1 MQGGIIMPRFM
12 RLPPIPF
19 GYYYIVLRAGSGRG
33 LITNAADL
41 GMFLE
46 LLCVTLERKGAHLH
60 AGCVTRTEVH
70 LAIQSGETAVSAITR
85 SLCHEYA
92 RRFNRAHQE
101 SGALFRSRAHVLL
114 IQHGLWL
121 VPLAHFIH
129 WIPRLWPLQSRAD
142 EYSWSTDAA
151 YRGRARRK
159 WLTTNVVL
167 HIVSD
172 GARRRELQEHAYRER
187 FDSAPNP
194 EHERLFV
201 HGSPEDSRML
211 GDEEFREGIW
221 SSTHQQ
227 PPRRKRISPHED
239 GVRDAVLDVVQRF
252 GAMCDEALPPRQARA
267 WKRIVTMEQLR
278 SHSRKRP
285 LPMIRA
291 VSASYV
297 IKRKIAT
304 RAQAASFFGCRPE
317 TLSAHRRRHY
327 AQLLRE
333 WFGAMP
339 GMLLGLERD
348 GDRSGG

>member
-1 MQGGIIMPRFM
+1 MPRLM
-12 RLPPIPF
+12 RLPSISF
-19 GYYYIVLRAGSGRG
+19 GYYYISLRADSGRS
-33 LITNAADL
+33 LFTNSADL
-41 GMFLE
+41 RMFLE
-46 LLCVTLERKGAHLH
+46 LLRVTIQKKGAQLH
-60 AGCVTRTEVH
+60 AGCVMRNEVH
-70 LAIQSGETAVSAITR
+70 LAIRSGVADVSTITR

-114 IQHGLWL
+114 IQLGLWL

-129 WIPRLWPLQSRAD
+129 WIPRLRPLQSGAD
-142 EYSWSTDAA
+142 EISWSTDAA

-159 WLTTNVVL
+159 GLTTHVVL
-167 HIVSD
+167 HIASD
-172 GARRRELQEHAYRER
+172 GARRREMQEHAYSER

-194 EHERLFV
+194 EHERFFS

-211 GDEEFREGIW
+211 GDKKFIEGIW
-221 SSTHQQ
+221 ESNHIQ
-227 PPRRKRISPHED
+227 PPRRKRVATHNN
-239 GVRDAVLDVVQRF
+239 GVRDAVIDVVQRF

-304 RAQAASFFGCRPE
+304 RGQAASFFGCRPE

-327 AQLLRE
+327 AQLFRE
-333 WFGAMP
+333 LFGATRV
-339 GMLLGLERD
+339 MLLCSGRE
-348 GDRSGG
+348 GDRSGA